1 MTGPVFD
8 RAPGIL
14 GDKRITSYLW
24 LSAAL
29 ILAYIPLRG
38 SAWQSSAQFHT
49 IMVVAHDLLE
59 PLRKALSL
67 GDRIKLGC
75 ADNLPEDGQ
84 SYVDRMQG
92 AASIFEVFKSLH
104 GRSEYTGSGIGLSIC
119 RRFVERHHGRISAVG
134 HPGEGAEFRIS
145 LPVQQAK
152 QEVTHAAA

>member
-29 ILAYIPLRG
+29 ILAYFPRHKV
-38 SAWQSSAQFHT
+38 QSF
-49 IMVVAHDLLE
+49 
-59 PLRKALSL
+59 
-67 GDRIKLGC
+67 GDRLKLGC

-92 AASIFEVFKSLH
+92 AASIFEAFKSLH

-119 RRFVERHHGRISAVG
+119 RRFVELHHGRISAVG